1 MIPDYC
7 KFIRFQDKRILPFFC
22 FILLIVLVFFWKNN
36 DYRLTPADAW
46 PVAVILAITLFN
58 LLYELK
64 SYWAYSCVIGRVDVE
79 SFEGKTCSPL
89 LAFFT
94 RPTVVSLIAVGGFW
108 LLVQACLWLPSA
120 VYSIIAL
127 FLVSPLLVFLVF
139 RALRPVYVIQV
150 LTEVSSGVKYKN
162 LSQYVVCFVV
172 LTVIVNVLSISPLK
186 TNVDFTLRDG
196 FFSAKLMVAMLILC
210 AVVLAINLIF
220 ARLSKRYIFLGRV
233 FLKEIDFF
241 FSKGIPFASLYE
253 TSFPVRMLFLLVVQ
267 CVWIVLVSILLTLM
281 NAPPVF
287 EVYYLLCALPSI
299 GYYFLHL
306 YWHWHNEF
314 LTCCD
319 MYFRYEEIK
328 KRDS

>member
-1 MIPDYC
+1 MIPDYF
-7 KFIRFQDKRILPFFC
+7 KFIRFQDKRILPFFY
-22 FILLIVLVFFWKNN
+22 FILWVVLGFYWKNN

-58 LLYELK
+58 LIYELK

-94 RPTVVSLIAVGGFW
+94 RPTVVSLIAVGVFW

-139 RALRPVYVIQV
+139 RALRPVYVTQV
-150 LTEVSSGVKYKN
+150 LTQVSSGVKYKS
-162 LSQYVVCFVV
+162 LSQYVACFVV
-172 LTVIVNVLSISPLK
+172 LTVMVNVLSINPLK
-186 TNVDFTLRDG
+186 ANADFTLRDG

-220 ARLSKRYIFLGRV
+220 ARLSKRYIFLGRM
-233 FLKEIDFF
+233 FLKEIDFSPQTTF
-241 FSKGIPFASLYE
+241 FTGLQSHVFI
-253 TSFPVRMLFLLVVQ
+253 VRMLILLVVQ
-267 CVWIVLVSILLTLM
+267 CVWIMLVSVLLSLV
-281 NAPPVF
+281 NAPAIF
-287 EVYYLLCALPSI
+287 EVYYVLCALPCI

-314 LTCCD
+314 LTGCD

-328 KRDS
+328 KRNN